1 MEIINLKNNID
12 IDFETILK
20 NKSKCDEYISQIEE
34 IMDKIDIKYKTL
46 ISNINENVNLEIPIY
61 LGIDSM
67 NFQNKIYIY
76 KFSIIKQ
83 LYNKVFNRIY
93 GDYYKMHKLIKKY
106 ITTSTRIPAIDVQFI
121 QYKDLDSDKYYSFDE
136 VIKIQ
141 NTINQYIH
149 SLYSIITKKNITI
162 QPFLDSDKAGYQ
174 VNNYINE
181 ENTNITIYTNKCIM
195 FLKYLTTFNKYHNNY
210 ILDLILQCRFLITY
224 IKQEIN
230 FEIDSELFVI
240 EKFIDPKTDIS
251 YNISDIPNVTNKS
264 YSNFLDISYNDS
276 SELDSLSVTSNTSE
290 IECVKEELPIV
301 RIYHDI
307 LFENEYTNSI
317 KIVKPDSENIE
328 SENRDLENRES
339 ENRELEN
346 DDYKSEDTENE
357 ETDNEDAP
365 NENTKVENTEN
376 NSNPPNIE
384 NKIKDIVDENI
395 YLNVTDKNVNSCV
408 AF

>member
-20 NKSKCDEYISQIEE
+20 NKSKCDKYISQIEE

-106 ITTSTRIPAIDVQFI
+106 ITTSTRIPAIDVQFL

-136 VIKIQ
+136 VMKIQ
-141 NTINQYIH
+141 NTINQYIN

-181 ENTNITIYTNKCIM
+181 ENTNITIYTNKCLM

-251 YNISDIPNVTNKS
+251 YNISDIPNMTNKS
-264 YSNFLDISYNDS
+264 YSNFLNVSYNDS
-276 SELDSLSVTSNTSE
+276 SDIDSLSGTSDTSD
-290 IECVKEELPIV
+290 IECVKEDLPTVKIF
-301 RIYHDI
+301 HDI
-307 LFENEYTNSI
+307 PF
-317 KIVKPDSENIE
+317 E
-328 SENRDLENRES
+328 SECLDDS
-339 ENRELEN
+339 KEN
-346 DDYKSEDTENE
+346 DNKEDTENI
-357 ETDNEDAP
+357 
-365 NENTKVENTEN
+365 ENTEN
-376 NSNPPNIE
+376 TETIE
-384 NKIKDIVDENI
+384 NNETTETTHKTPAIEDKIKNIVEENVF
-395 YLNVTDKNVNSCV
+395 LNVSEKHFHNSCIIN
-408 AF
+408 

>member
-46 ISNINENVNLEIPIY
+46 ITNINDNKNIEIPIY

-76 KFSIIKQ
+76 KFGIIKQ

-106 ITTSTRIPAIDVQFI
+106 ITTSTTILAIDVQFI
-121 QYKDLDSDKYYSFDE
+121 QYKDLDQDKYYSFDD

-181 ENTNITIYTNKCIM
+181 ENTNISIYTNKCIL

-230 FEIDSELFVI
+230 FEIDSDLFVI
-240 EKFIDPKTDIS
+240 EKFVDPENDIS
-251 YNISDIPNVTNKS
+251 NNIINHTNKS

-276 SELDSLSVTSNTSE
+276 DDTASITSNTTE
-290 IECVKEELPIV
+290 IESVKDEPV
-301 RIYHDI
+301 
-307 LFENEYTNSI
+307 I
-317 KIVKPDSENIE
+317 KIYQDIPFDDNQIIDNI
-328 SENRDLENRES
+328 DKKDI
-339 ENRELEN
+339 N
-346 DDYKSEDTENE
+346 DINDKDDHDNINNE
-357 ETDNEDAP
+357 IQ
-365 NENTKVENTEN
+365 NENTLIQEIPT
-376 NSNPPNIE
+376 IE
-384 NKIKDIVDENI
+384 SKIKNIVEENI
-395 YLNVTDKNVNSCV
+395 VLKVSEKSSNNSCV
-408 AF
+408 IS